1 MIHPTLI
8 TTQTEIRYSKLLQ
21 EAETERLLK
30 RMKTK
35 HPQLRAHILP
45 SVGDFLITLGQKLKG
60 DNPLGSY

>member
-35 HPQLRAHILP
+35 PPQLRAHILP
-45 SVGDFLITLGQKLKG
+45 GVGDFLIALGQKLKE

>member
-8 TTQTEIRYSKLLQ
+8 TVQTEIRYNKLRQ

-35 HPQLRAHILP
+35 HPRLRAHILP
-45 SVGDFLITLGQKLKG
+45 GLGDFLIALGQKLKG
-60 DNPLGSY
+60 DSPLGSY